1 MKGASIPQARF
12 VTRKQSQ
19 EILAYLAK
27 SPNENLILIDFVQE
41 IARSWRDCGVQVVA
55 AWDGD
60 RVVGV
65 ASMRPSIAT
74 SAAMDESALKACL
87 PLLMC
92 VEMGLIKSSPEH
104 AARIWDELR
113 VRGRRALIDRRETA
127 HVRVVDDSASIGDAP
142 PPGVVLRKAVPEDLE
157 ALVEAARASL
167 LEESR
172 PDPFDGDMAGFR
184 RWVAGRVE
192 RARLVEVDGHPVF
205 VAYAD
210 VRQPDGWLVQ
220 GVYTWP
226 QARRQGYARAGMN
239 ALLKEAQHHGAAHVQ
254 LAVVDGNDPASAL
267 YRSLG
272 FTPEFDLR
280 TILFS

>member
-1 MKGASIPQARF
+1 MPQAQF
-12 VTRKQSQ
+12 VTRKQCR
-19 EILAYLAK
+19 EVLAHLVR
-27 SPNENLILIDFVQE
+27 SPSENLFLIDLVQE
-41 IARSWRDCGVQVVA
+41 ISRTWRDPVGQVVA
-55 AWDGD
+55 AWEGN

-65 ASMRPSIAT
+65 ASLRPSIVT
-74 SAAMDESALKACL
+74 DFAMSSDALSACL

-92 VEMGLIKSSPEH
+92 VEMGLIKTAPEH
-104 AARIWDELR
+104 AELIWDGLR
-113 VRGRRALIDRRETA
+113 VRGRRALIDRRETGY
-127 HVRVVDDSASIGDAP
+127 VRFLEDGVSALMPAP
-142 PPGVVLRKAVPEDLE
+142 PEVVLRKARMEDLE
-157 ALVEAARASL
+157 SLIHAARASL

-192 RARLVEVDGHPVF
+192 QARLVEVGGKTVF

-226 QARRQGYARAGMN
+226 GARRRGYARAGMN
-239 ALLKEAQHHGAAHVQ
+239 ALLAEAEGRGATHVQ
-254 LAVVDGNDPASAL
+254 LAVVSGNAPAAAL
-267 YRSLG
+267 YAGLG
-272 FTPEFDLR
+272 FAPRFDLR

>member
-1 MKGASIPQARF
+1 MPQAQF
-12 VTRKQSQ
+12 VTRKQCR
-19 EILAYLAK
+19 EVLAYLTR
-27 SPNENLILIDFVQE
+27 SPSENLVLIDLIQE
-41 IARSWRDCGVQVVA
+41 ISRSWRDPGTQVVA
-55 AWDGD
+55 TWDGN

-65 ASMRPSIAT
+65 ASLRPSIVT
-74 SAAMDESALKACL
+74 DVAMNADALEACL

-92 VEMGLIKSSPEH
+92 VDMGLIKSAPDH
-104 AARIWDELR
+104 AALIWEGLQ
-113 VRGRRALIDRRETA
+113 VQGRRALIDRLETA
-127 HVRVVDDSASIGDAP
+127 YVRLLDGHGSMGEP
-142 PPGVVLRKAVPEDLE
+142 PPSGTVLRRARMEDLE
-157 ALVEAARASL
+157 SLVEAARASL

-192 RARLVEVDGHPVF
+192 RARLVEVGGVPVF

-226 QARRQGYARAGMN
+226 RARRRGYASAGMN
-239 ALLKEAQHHGAAHVQ
+239 ALLREAQDHGAAHVQ
-254 LAVVDGNDPASAL
+254 LAVVGGNEPAASL
-267 YRSLG
+267 YRGLG
-272 FTPEFDLR
+272 FTPQFDLR